1 MGPRYTAVKYLGEG
15 AYGVVVEALD
25 TLTKEKVAIKKISPF
40 EHQTYCQVGTREG
53 LNYLDYINI
62 CSVLVGSTISQS
74 PVLICTTHIKG
85 NMAFTTVQCKNDK
98 SPAVAILY

>member
-40 EHQTYCQVGTREG
+40 EHQTYCQVGRDLIILIILMILTCKT
-53 LNYLDYINI
+53 YI
-62 CSVLVGSTISQS
+62 
-74 PVLICTTHIKG
+74 KR
-85 NMAFTTVQCKNDK
+85 NMSFTD
-98 SPAVAILY
+98 ILYKTNPENPIQIWCM